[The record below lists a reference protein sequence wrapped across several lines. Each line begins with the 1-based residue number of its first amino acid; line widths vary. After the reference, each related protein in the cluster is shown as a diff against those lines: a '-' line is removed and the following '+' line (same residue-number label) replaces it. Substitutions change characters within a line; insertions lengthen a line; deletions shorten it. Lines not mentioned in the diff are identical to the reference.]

1 MDNITSI
8 QSTSTAEQQPRA
20 LAAEEQELRALA
32 YRLAEE
38 NLRDLTAEWES
49 TRGEEVD
56 FGKLTQLLSD
66 VGFLGMTIPAAYGG
80 GGSTFRQFVVVLEE
94 LARVS
99 FPGAFLLQ
107 ATCGGPVSHLVELG
121 SESVKQ
127 AVLPEIAAGR
137 GFATL
142 AITEVDAGSDIGA
155 MRTQGQPDPVTGEVV
170 ISGQKIYVGGAGVAR
185 YYVVYARLGPD
196 EGSQGIGCVLVSS
209 KTPGMSYGPQA
220 EMLGLRGI
228 PHRELLLDECRVPRD
243 NVLLEAGSFGR
254 LMSIFNSERVQIA
267 AITLG
272 MARGAYEHARQ
283 YALDR
288 RQFGRRLVDNQGIQW
303 KLADMATKLEASRLL
318 VYQAADLRDRG
329 ASFAKESSMA
339 KLFATECAA
348 EIVDE
353 ALQIEGAVGYQN
365 GFVQAAYRNV
375 RMTRIAAGSSE
386 ILRNHLGSLVA
397 RGRL

>member
-1 MDNITSI
+1 MTSMPA
-8 QSTSTAEQQPRA
+8 TTTAQQEPGTLSAQER
-20 LAAEEQELRALA
+20 ELRALA
-32 YRLAEE
+32 SRFADES
-38 NLRDLTAEWES
+38 LRDLTAEWES
-49 TRGEEVD
+49 TRGAEVD
-56 FGKLTQLLSD
+56 FQKLTQLLSD

-80 GGSTFRQFVVVLEE
+80 GGSTFRQFVVVMEE

-99 FPGAFLLQ
+99 FPAAFMLQ
-107 ATCGGPVSHLVELG
+107 ATCGGPVSHVIELA

-137 GFATL
+137 GFCTI

-155 MRTQGQPDPVTGEVV
+155 IRTQGQPDPATGEVV
-170 ISGQKIYVGGAGVAR
+170 VSGQKIYVGGAGVAR
-185 YYVVYARLGPD
+185 YYVVYARLGP
-196 EGSQGIGCVLVSS
+196 EAGSHGIGCVLVSS
-209 KTPGMSYGPQA
+209 NTPGLSYGAQA

-228 PHRELLLDECRVPRD
+228 PHRELLLDECRIPAG
-243 NVLLEAGSFGR
+243 NVLVEAGSFGR
-254 LMSIFNSERVQIA
+254 LMSIFNSERIHIA
-267 AITLG
+267 AIALG

-318 VYQAADLRDRG
+318 TYQAADLRDRG
-329 ASFAKESSMA
+329 DSFARQSSMA

-365 GFVQAAYRNV
+365 GFVQTAYRNL

-386 ILRNHLGSLVA
+386 ILRNHLGGLIA
-397 RGRL
+397 RERL

>member
-1 MDNITSI
+1 MTGRTESDGSMTST
-8 QSTSTAEQQPRA
+8 QATSTAEQRPRA
-20 LAAEEQELRALA
+20 PVAEEQELRALA
-32 YRLAEE
+32 HRLADES
-38 NLRDLTAEWES
+38 LRDLTVEWES
-49 TRGEEVD
+49 NSGEEVD
-56 FGKLTQLLSD
+56 FGKLTRLLSG

-80 GGSTFRQFVVVLEE
+80 GGATFRQFVVVLEE

-99 FPGAFLLQ
+99 FPAAFLLQ
-107 ATCGGPVSHLVELG
+107 ATCGGPVSHVVELG

-127 AVLPEIAAGR
+127 AVLPDIAAGR

-196 EGSQGIGCVLVSS
+196 AGSQGVGCVLVSS
-209 KTPGMSYGPQA
+209 ETPGMSCGAQA

-228 PHRELLLDECRVPRD
+228 PHRELLLDECRVPWG

-254 LMSIFNSERVQIA
+254 LMSIFNSERIQIA

-288 RQFGRRLVDNQGIQW
+288 HQFGRRLVDNQGIQW

-329 ASFAKESSMA
+329 DSFAKESSMA

-375 RMTRIAAGSSE
+375 RMTRIAAGQ
-386 ILRNHLGSLVA
+386 L
-397 RGRL
+397 